1 MNFSSVSIG
10 PVRARPKEVHSYFRI
25 YMKIIFRESQLRL
38 VEPLSLQAWS
48 DDFRAATLLRSRL
61 PVLHRDRLL
70 AHRVVQ

>member
-1 MNFSSVSIG
+1 
-10 PVRARPKEVHSYFRI
+10 
-25 YMKIIFRESQLRL
+25 MKIIFRESQLRL